1 MVRSQGHMF
10 GYQKAAEDS
19 SSFLEIKGSQLS
31 VLKQHLQGV
40 VLFFFPLNELFIR
53 IPLNQTFKE
62 LH

>member
-40 VLFFFPLNELFIR
+40 MFCFFFSPE
-53 IPLNQTFKE
+53 
-62 LH
+62 

>member
-40 VLFFFPLNELFIR
+40 VFFFFPPE
-53 IPLNQTFKE
+53 
-62 LH
+62 

>member
-40 VLFFFPLNELFIR
+40 MFCFFFLLNELFIR
-53 IPLNQTFKE
+53 IPLNQTF
-62 LH
+62 